1 MLTEIVSQNMTTMGA
16 VRSATLDLIREENGH
31 LLLQIGELTE
41 ELQKAKDLIRDAAD
55 ILSDEEERVDRKV
68 TDALFLLTSI
78 DDNVEDD
85 NDEDDND
92 EDDNDEDDA
101 DPTWKPSDNEDE

>member
-78 DDNVEDD
+78 DDN
-85 NDEDDND
+85 DEDD
-92 EDDNDEDDA
+92 EDDEDA